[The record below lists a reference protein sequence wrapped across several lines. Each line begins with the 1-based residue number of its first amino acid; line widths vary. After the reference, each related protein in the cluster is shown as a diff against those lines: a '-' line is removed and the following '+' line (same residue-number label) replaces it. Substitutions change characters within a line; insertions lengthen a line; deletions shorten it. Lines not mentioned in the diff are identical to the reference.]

1 MRTTPRATKSA
12 AREEDEQKAAVR
24 AVIGA
29 AIRKARINAG
39 LRQPELAASLGVSVT
54 AVSEWELGKKQPSLA
69 RRQQIAERLGVD
81 PEMLGPAVSQ
91 IDATWS
97 HGDTNFVRLKMADGK
112 TRTVVMGP
120 NEKQTRTSAPSSE
133 RSSSFLVEAGKL
145 QGLLSAWN
153 DEEKDLL
160 EQLEKGDDITPLQR
174 RDIIQKLQQ
183 SRSRREK
190 AVSEFIAK
198 LA

>member
-1 MRTTPRATKSA
+1 MRTTLRATQSA
-12 AREEDEQKAAVR
+12 ASEEDEQKAAVR
-24 AVIGA
+24 ALIGA

-54 AVSEWELGKKQPSLA
+54 AVSEWELGKKQPSLV
-69 RRQQIAERLGVD
+69 RRQQIAERLCVN
-81 PEMLGPAVSQ
+81 PETLGPAVSQ
-91 IDATWS
+91 IDEAWS

-112 TRTVVMGP
+112 TRTIVMGP
-120 NEKQTRTSAPSSE
+120 NEKQTSTSASSSE
-133 RSSSFLVEAGKL
+133 RSSFFLVEAGKL

-160 EQLEKGDDITPLQR
+160 EQLEKGDDITPSQR

-183 SRSRREK
+183 SISRREK
-190 AVSEFIAK
+190 AVSEFIAN
-198 LA
+198 LV